1 MGGSVGANAFSAVAV
16 PEWNVKLAIPAAQA
30 VYAAAW
36 PVTMVPL
43 DSTSYVRLKTE
54 ERARLEAAGTPLT
67 RSLEALY
74 RLWVKDETSR
84 MTLHDQMAVA
94 EALRPGEFFNRCEAL
109 PIRVDD
115 QGFTRVD
122 RDRGKSTTV
131 CLEPKRDAFVGFY
144 LDGLLA
150 MR

>member
-1 MGGSVGANAFSAVAV
+1 M
-16 PEWNVKLAIPAAQA
+16 
-30 VYAAAW
+30 
-36 PVTMVPL
+36 
-43 DSTSYVRLKTE
+43 
-54 ERARLEAAGTPLT
+54 
-67 RSLEALY
+67 
-74 RLWVKDETSR
+74 
-84 MTLHDQMAVA
+84 
-94 EALRPGEFFNRCEAL
+94 
-109 PIRVDD
+109 PIRVDE